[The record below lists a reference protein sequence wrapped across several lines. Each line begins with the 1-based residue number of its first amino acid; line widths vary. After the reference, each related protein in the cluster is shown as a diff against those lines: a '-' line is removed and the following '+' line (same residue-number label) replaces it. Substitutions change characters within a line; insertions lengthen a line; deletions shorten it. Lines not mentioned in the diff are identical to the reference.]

1 MRYSRLLRTVSSIF
15 FVVVFLSA
23 CAAMES
29 KNQFSYKDLPVS
41 KANVEGSTVAFRG
54 TPQKLEGNTVR
65 VGESLR
71 DAKLTASD
79 MKPLS
84 LPDTHGKVRIVSIVP
99 SVDTK
104 VCEQQTHYL
113 SEKIGPL
120 DQSVQLITVSVDTPF
135 ALKRFAEEAKIS
147 NITFLSD
154 YRGGEFGRAH
164 GLLIPSMHVLARS
177 VMVVDRDNVIRY
189 LQIVP
194 ELGNLPDME
203 AAFAAARLLT
213 SSSHPAHPSRA
224 ETRPF
229 PDAPAR
235 PPAGA
240 AMDGRY

>member
-1 MRYSRLLRTVSSIF
+1 MRYSPLLRALLSMCFTAVL
-15 FVVVFLSA
+15 LSA
-23 CAAMES
+23 CASIDS
-29 KNQFSYKDLPVS
+29 KNQFSYKDLPIS
-41 KANVEGSTVAFRG
+41 KANAAGSTVAFKG

-71 DAKLTASD
+71 DAKLTSSD
-79 MKPLS
+79 MKPVS
-84 LPDTHGKVRIVSIVP
+84 LADTQGKVRIVSIVP

-120 DQSVQLITVSVDTPF
+120 DQSIQLVSVSVDTPF

-154 YRGGEFGRAH
+154 YRGGEFGRAY

-189 LQIVP
+189 LQVVP

-203 AAFAAARLLT
+203 AAFDAARHL
-213 SSSHPAHPSRA
+213 SSSS
-224 ETRPF
+224 T
-229 PDAPAR
+229 PAR
-235 PPAGA
+235 PSARA
-240 AMDGRY
+240 TMDGRY

>member
-1 MRYSRLLRTVSSIF
+1 MRYSCLLRTVSSIF
-15 FVVVFLSA
+15 ITVVSLSA
-23 CAAMES
+23 CATDS
-29 KNQFSYKDLPVS
+29 KNQFSYKELPVS
-41 KANVEGSTVAFRG
+41 KANAEGSTVAFRG

-71 DAKLTASD
+71 DAKLTTSD
-79 MKPLS
+79 MRPMS
-84 LPDTHGKVRIVSIVP
+84 LADTQGKVRIVSIVP

-120 DQSVQLITVSVDTPF
+120 DQSVQLITVSIDTPF

-154 YRGGEFGRAH
+154 YRGGEFGRTY
-164 GLLIPSMHVLARS
+164 GLLVPSMHVLARS
-177 VMVVDRDNVIRY
+177 VMVVDKNNVIRY

-203 AAFAAARLLT
+203 AAFAAARLL
-213 SSSHPAHPSRA
+213 SHSFHPAHPSRA
-224 ETRPF
+224 DSRPF
-229 PDAPAR
+229 PGAPAR
-235 PPAGA
+235 SSTRAT
-240 AMDGRY
+240 MDGRS